1 MTTAERKRKL
11 IASINN
17 TDNDLILEDLQRILE
32 FESSEEVYILSP
44 EQKLAL
50 AESRADYKSGKYI
63 SDEEANDKYDKWL
76 GE

>member
-1 MTTAERKRKL
+1 MTTAERKKKL

-17 TDNDLILEDLQRILE
+17 IDNDLILEDLQRILE
-32 FESSEEVYILSP
+32 FESSEEVYVLTS

-50 AESRADYKSGKYI
+50 AESRADYKKGNYKTDAEI
-63 SDEEANDKYDKWL
+63 NDKIDKWL

>member
-1 MTTAERKRKL
+1 MTTAERKKKL

-32 FESSEEVYILSP
+32 FESNNEVYILSH

-50 AESRADYKSGKYI
+50 AESRADYKNGNYI
-63 SDEEANDKYDKWL
+63 SDEEINVKIDKWL
-76 GE
+76 EE